1 MTDNKTFV
9 PDWTDRPPKPGS
21 WRSIAKFGKPDDI
34 SVPSRPYYEL
44 LKRELG
50 LTDDD
55 FRTAPNLGDD
65 PVPAQPAVELEPGF
79 LDQLRTIV
87 GEDNVQIDDYNRVR
101 HSHGKLQEEILHLKR
116 GVAGKI
122 TDAVVHPRGTDDV
135 QKIVA
140 LCDTNRVPITVYGG
154 GSSVTKGLTPE
165 HGGITLVLSTHMNRV
180 LEVNEVNQTARV
192 QAGCMGPDL
201 ERELNSAPQIHHT
214 RHLYTCGHFPQSFE
228 ISSVGGWVV
237 TLGSGQASTY
247 YGDAADL
254 VLGITMVTPTGLIRT
269 TDYAGFAA
277 GPKLLDMI
285 KGSEGAFGVVVELTV
300 KIFRHMPGNRRYFS
314 YLFPSWEAAVDATRE
329 ICQGEFGLPAV
340 LRISDAEETEHG
352 FRMYE
357 ISPLI
362 RKILKLRGYRS
373 GERSVCI
380 GTIEGDPDFTRLV
393 SKKIHRIARSQRAMR
408 LPSSGV
414 RGWEQSR
421 FSSYL
426 ISEPLGDFGVV
437 LDTIETPVKW
447 DNLHAIRSAVHG
459 YARRFPNVMCISH
472 ASHFYPSGTN
482 LYFIFGMRAE
492 PDEYIRF
499 RTGLVDAMVAAGGA
513 PSHHHGIGRLL
524 APWMETFLGREQ
536 MDVLRA
542 LKSHFDPNR
551 IMNPGAQLGL
561 YLEEELRRSV

>member
-1 MTDNKTFV
+1 MTDEENFV
-9 PDWTDRPPKPGS
+9 PDWMDQPPRPGT

-34 SVPSRPYYEL
+34 AVPSRTYYEL

-55 FRTAPNLGDD
+55 FRAPLQLGDA
-65 PVPAQPAVELEPGF
+65 PVPAQPPVELESSL
-79 LDQLRTIV
+79 LDQLRDIV
-87 GEDNVQIDDYNRVR
+87 GEENVQLDDYGRVR
-101 HSHGKLQEEILHLKR
+101 FSHGKLAEEILNLKR
-116 GVAGKI
+116 GVTGKV
-122 TDAVVHPRGTDDV
+122 TDAVVHPRSTEDV
-135 QKIVA
+135 QRIVA
-140 LCDTNRVPITVYGG
+140 LCDAHRVPITTYGG

-165 HGGITLVLSTHMNRV
+165 RGGVTLVLSTHMNRV
-180 LEVNEVNQTARV
+180 LEVNELNQTVRV
-192 QAGCMGPDL
+192 QAGCMGPQL
-201 ERELNSAPQIHHT
+201 EQVLNNAHQIHHT
-214 RHLYTCGHFPQSFE
+214 RHRYTCGHFPQSFE

-254 VLGITMVTPTGLIRT
+254 VLGVEMVTPTGVIRT
-269 TDYAGFAA
+269 ADFPSFAA
-277 GPKLLDMI
+277 GPKVLDVI
-285 KGSEGAFGVVVELTV
+285 KGSEGAFGVVVELTIRV
-300 KIFRHMPGNRRYFS
+300 FRHTPENRRYFS
-314 YLFPSWEAAVDATRE
+314 YLFPSWGAAVDATRE

-352 FRMYE
+352 FQLFQ
-357 ISPLI
+357 ISPLVQ
-362 RKILKLRGYRS
+362 RILELRGYRS

-380 GTIEGDPDFTRLV
+380 GTVEGDAELTRLV
-393 SKKIHRIARSQRAMR
+393 ARKIRRVARRHRAMR

-414 RGWEQSR
+414 RSWEQSR

-447 DNLHAIRSAVHG
+447 DNLHTIHSAVHG
-459 YARRFPNVMCISH
+459 YARKFPNVMCISH
-472 ASHFYPSGTN
+472 ASHFYSSGTN
-482 LYFIFGMRAE
+482 LYFIFGMKAAGE
-492 PDEYIRF
+492 EYVRF
-499 RTGLVDAMVAAGGA
+499 RTGLIDTMVAAGGA

-524 APWMETFLGREQ
+524 APWIETFLGSEQ

-542 LKSHFDPNR
+542 LKRHFDPNG

-561 YLEEELRRSV
+561 GA